1 MEKNNNEEI
10 EIDLR
15 ELFGVLMA
23 RIYLIIGVGVIF
35 ALAAGLIT
43 KLCITPQ
50 YQSTSSIYV
59 LTKSTGG
66 SAAENVLTSL
76 SDLQL
81 GSQVLTDY
89 ETMITCRPVL
99 EKVID
104 NLELDMTTKELRSIV
119 SLYNKENTRTLDITI
134 THPDPKIAKEIV
146 DELAGVSVEY
156 CAKIMKVEQPNIFVD
171 GEVATTQT
179 SPNTKKNVAVAGIAG
194 IFLMCVIIIVRY
206 LLDDTIQCQE
216 DVEKYLSLNTLGVI
230 PIEEGSMEQL
240 KKDKKKRKKDMRK

>member
-15 ELFGVLMA
+15 ELFGVILA

-35 ALAAGLIT
+35 AVAAGLIT
-43 KLCITPQ
+43 KLCITPL

-59 LTKSTGG
+59 ISKTGDG
-66 SAAENVLTSL
+66 VASALTSL
-76 SDLQL
+76 TDLQL
-81 GSQVLTDY
+81 GSQVLLDY

-99 EKVID
+99 EDVIE
-104 NLELDMTTKELRSIV
+104 NLELDMTTEELRSIV
-119 SLYNKENTRTLDITI
+119 SIYNKENTRTLDITV

-146 DELAGVSVEY
+146 DELADISVAFCKEV
-156 CAKIMKVEQPNIFVD
+156 MEVEEPNIFVE

-179 SPNTKKNVAVAGIAG
+179 SPNMKKNIAIAGIAG
-194 IFLMCVIIIVRY
+194 IFLMCVVVVVRY
-206 LLDDTIQCQE
+206 LLDDTIQCPE
-216 DVEKYLSLNTLGVI
+216 DVEKYLSLNTLGTI

>member
-23 RIYLIIGVGVIF
+23 RIYLIVGVGIVF
-35 ALAAGLIT
+35 AVVAGLVT

-59 LTKSTGG
+59 LTKSSST
-66 SAAENVLTSL
+66 AESVLTSL

-81 GSQVLTDY
+81 GSQVLLDY
-89 ETMITCRPVL
+89 QTMITCRPVM
-99 EKVID
+99 EKVIE
-104 NLELDMTTKELRSIV
+104 NLELDMTTNELRSSI
-119 SLYNKENTRTLDITI
+119 SIYNKENTRTLDITV

-146 DELAGVSVEY
+146 DELADVSVAY
-156 CAKIMKVEQPNIFVD
+156 CAEVMEVQKPNIFVD
-171 GEVATTQT
+171 GEVATQQT
-179 SPNTKKNVAVAGIAG
+179 SPNTKKNAAVAGIAG
-194 IFLMCVIIIVRY
+194 IFLMCVIIVVRY

-216 DVEKYLSLNTLGVI
+216 DVEKYLALNTLGII